1 MVSLTS
7 LFKCFSGKS
16 NCSSNC
22 KSKCFIVFGRRKKTT
37 NEECVEDAPRSAE
50 YSQKEEMIYSN
61 ISVDPRI
68 YNIKIKDE
76 NLT

>member
-1 MVSLTS
+1 MGSLSS

-37 NEECVEDAPRSAE
+37 NEEP
-50 YSQKEEMIYSN
+50 SQKEEMIYSN

>member
-7 LFKCFSGKS
+7 LFKCFSGQS
-16 NCSSNC
+16 DCSSNC
-22 KSKCFIVFGRRKKTT
+22 KSKCFIIFGRRKKSK
-37 NEECVEDAPRSAE
+37 EQ
-50 YSQKEEMIYSN
+50 SQKEEMVFSN

-68 YNIKIKDE
+68 HNIQIKDE